1 MRPPNTTSSDREMT
15 STAVIASVSVVSVIL
30 ATITI
35 TILIFCLYRR
45 RKQAGNKP
53 KADGGRSGK
62 AHGSSTMRSD
72 KSDDHPYENPSLP
85 RKLNANLKSSKPAD
99 GQNSDPYVTLKGQS
113 LPHQYQWLGNKAQPP
128 DESEYDELMAST
140 EGSTSG
146 YYFKLEPGS
155 RGNTGLRP
163 GVDPTSTTTDP
174 DEAYDLVEVGN
185 MVGKNVNS
193 NRNPETISKDTGD
206 DEDPYYFKL
215 GGSKRGSST
224 APASLH
230 LTQQPDGKPPTT
242 ETAGNKVNRKPPI
255 AAKPNLATQT
265 KGSVEESADYDKL
278 DRSAFRKQDSED
290 VNANEY
296 NKLLPRL
303 AVSNNTC
310 SDLPSDGYLK
320 VTLGNG
326 RHCGDD
332 NGDESLMEANDYNK
346 LDRGVEKE
354 IDSLAVADK

>member
-1 MRPPNTTSSDREMT
+1 MASR
-15 STAVIASVSVVSVIL
+15 AVIASVSVVSVIL
-30 ATITI
+30 ATIAI

-45 RKQAGNKP
+45 RKQARNKP
-53 KADGGRSGK
+53 KTDGRRSGK
-62 AHGSSTMRSD
+62 THGSSTMRSD
-72 KSDDHPYENPSLP
+72 KSDHPYENPSLP
-85 RKLNANLKSSKPAD
+85 RRLNANLKSSTPAN

-128 DESEYDELMAST
+128 DESEYDELVAST
-140 EGSTSG
+140 EGSTGG

-163 GVDPTSTTTDP
+163 GLDPTSTTTDP
-174 DEAYDLVEVGN
+174 DQAYDLVEVGN

-193 NRNPETISKDTGD
+193 NINPETSSKDTGD
-206 DEDPYYFKL
+206 DEDPYYFKF

-224 APASLH
+224 APASLR
-230 LTQQPDGKPPTT
+230 LTQQPDGKPPNK
-242 ETAGNKVNRKPPI
+242 ETGIKVNRKPTI
-255 AAKPNLATQT
+255 AAKPNLATHT

-278 DRSAFRKQDSED
+278 DRSAIRKHDSED

-303 AVSNNTC
+303 AVSNNT
-310 SDLPSDGYLK
+310 SSGDMPSDGYLK

-332 NGDESLMEANDYNK
+332 DTDGDQSLMEAIINDYNK

-354 IDSLAVADK
+354 IDSLAVAVADK